1 MKLRIRFA
9 EQVVGAFVLL
19 AIVGVGVILVFI
31 GINQR
36 WFARNYYFISRFA
49 SGDGLAVGMPI
60 MLKGFEIGR
69 VSRIR
74 LDAQNEVRVR
84 FYIQD
89 TYYDRVHR
97 YSVLEL
103 ATSPIG
109 LGVSLKFHPGNDRG
123 PPLPEM
129 TFIPSLDSE
138 QGQQLVDQGLVT
150 IPKGEDVIGSVIAK
164 LNPILDETRST
175 ISEIRHMAGTLDQA
189 MSGNGSGPMGEM
201 VANLSATP
209 GKVNSAVDGVS
220 VRVNTLLDKM
230 GVIADN
236 LQDITVK
243 TRGVIG
249 DLSTNLDDISQ
260 NVKDMT
266 ADLKNTQGL
275 AKRLLDPKGSIDTF
289 LNDQNQLYNQVED
302 SIKNADAIIA
312 NLRSFTEF
320 INSTRPQIATALEK
334 GNSALEKG
342 NDVLEAAKNNP
353 LLRGGVPPRT
363 EPPDTLQGYR
373 DEDF

>member
-9 EQVVGAFVLL
+9 EQVVGVFVLL
-19 AIVGVGVILVFI
+19 AIIGVGVILVVI
-31 GINQR
+31 GVNQR
-36 WFARNYYFISRFA
+36 WFARNYTFISRFSSA
-49 SGDGLAVGMPI
+49 DGLAVGMPI

-69 VSRIR
+69 ISRIK
-74 LDAQNEVRVR
+74 LNPQNEVDAQ
-84 FYIQD
+84 FSIQD

-109 LGVSLKFHPGNDRG
+109 LGVSLKFHPGNDKG

-129 TFIPSLDSE
+129 SYIPSLDSE
-138 QGQQLVDQGLVT
+138 EGQKLVDRGLVT

-164 LNPILDETRST
+164 LNPILDETRAT
-175 ISEIRHMAGTLDQA
+175 IADIHHMTGTLDTA
-189 MSGNGSGPMGEM
+189 MSGRGGGPMGEM
-201 VANLSATP
+201 MDSLAATP
-209 GKVNSAVDGVS
+209 GKVNNAVDGMS
-220 VRVNTLLDKM
+220 SRVNTLLDKVT
-230 GVIADN
+230 VISDN

-249 DLSTNLDDISQ
+249 DLSTNLDEISQ
-260 NVKDMT
+260 NIKDMT
-266 ADLKNTQGL
+266 GDLKNTQGL

-302 SIKNADAIIA
+302 SIKNADETIA
-312 NLRSFTEF
+312 QLRSFMEF
-320 INSTRPQIATALEK
+320 INSTRPQISTVLEK
-334 GNSALEKG
+334 GTSALDKG

-353 LLRGGVPPRT
+353 LLRGGIPPKPQ
-363 EPPDTLQGYR
+363 PPDTLQSYR